1 MNKTVN
7 FVTVTYA
14 FIFYIIYIRYILDIN
29 KRDTLI
35 SGTKNKYNNYII
47 ISLLIIFY
55 HLYSFQT
62 NVENS

>member
-47 ISLLIIFY
+47 ISSLIIFY

>member
-29 KRDTLI
+29 KRDTLT

-47 ISLLIIFY
+47 ISSLIIFY